1 MSKESKQHE
10 LLAVRA
16 DIKKIFDKILAESKR
31 AFQSKQENF
40 TGELK
45 TLTVYNDEENT
56 KMIELGADVV
66 NNKPLTTTVAK
77 RLNYN
82 ASFINKYIDVLL
94 QQEATNQ
101 TACADIIIDDTA
113 LVLDVPATFLLSLE
127 TNLKAVRELFDF
139 IPTLAPG
146 KEWVLDPDAGD
157 GAYKTKDPD
166 KSFKT
171 KSVTTPVV
179 FYEATKEHPAQVK
192 EVAETKNTGV
202 YSSQL
207 TSGMMSPADKSALIG
222 RTDKLI
228 QAVKT
233 ARRRANDVKVVKRTC
248 GAELMNFILGK

>member
-1 MSKESKQHE
+1 MAKESKQHE

-16 DIKKIFDKILAESKR
+16 DIKKIFDKILNESKR

-45 TLTVYNDEENT
+45 TLTVYDDEENT
-56 KMIELGADVV
+56 KMIELGANVV
-66 NNKPLTTTVAK
+66 NNKPLTTTVAQ
-77 RLNYN
+77 RLGYN
-82 ASFINKYIDVLL
+82 APFINRYIDIIL

-101 TACADIIIDDTA
+101 VAVADIIVDGVTLA
-113 LVLDVPATFLLSLE
+113 SAVPATFLLSLE

-139 IPTLAPG
+139 IPTLTPG
-146 KEWVLDPDAGD
+146 KDWILDPDAGD
-157 GAYKTKDPD
+157 GAYKTKDSD

-202 YSSQL
+202 YKSQL

-228 QAVKT
+228 QAVKK
-233 ARRRANDVKVVKRTC
+233 ARRRANDVTVVKRTA

>member
-1 MSKESKQHE
+1 MAKESKQHE

-16 DIKKIFDKILAESKR
+16 DIKKIFDKILNESKR
-31 AFQSKQENF
+31 AFHSKDENF
-40 TGELK
+40 KGELK
-45 TLTVYNDEENT
+45 TLTLYDDEENT
-56 KMIELGADVV
+56 KNLELGANVT

-101 TACADIIIDDTA
+101 TASADIIVDGVT
-113 LVLDVPATFLLSLE
+113 LVAGVPATFLLSLE

-139 IPTLAPG
+139 IPTLAPD
-146 KEWVLDPDAGD
+146 KEWIEDPDAGE
-157 GAYKTKDPD
+157 GAYKTKDSD
-166 KSFKT
+166 KAFKT

-179 FYEATKEHPAQVK
+179 FYPATKEHPAQVK
-192 EVAETKNTGV
+192 EVAETKNIGV
-202 YSSQL
+202 FTVKS

-228 QAVKT
+228 QAVKK
-233 ARRRANDVKVVKRTC
+233 ARRRANDVTVVKRTA